1 MLQAVDDRLPSSSR
15 EAVRQ
20 QVALALQ
27 PPYETPITVAVNGA
41 LMSSAWFF
49 LPAALRDKLFT
60 LHGTLAFALILAAW
74 MYSDVPSTNVLGP
87 DARRFVAAIDDP
99 VMFRRLLYAKNV
111 VLWLIITPL
120 CAVVAVVNGLINHS
134 LLATLYTVVA
144 IGVLPFG
151 FLAISAWIGIL
162 FPYHP
167 MPLRYRWEHRRPGR
181 RMLMRWAALVV
192 IPYVLVPVLAALLL
206 VPSLLLWG
214 FTAPHGLSE
223 KLPDHD
229 LGLGVA
235 VACAI
240 ALVCSVGGQR
250 LGGLIARRRRAKL
263 VEFLSDPVRG

>member
-87 DARRFVAAIDDP
+87 DATRFVAAIDDP

-120 CAVVAVVNGLINHS
+120 SRGRGSCQRADQSFAARHPLHRCGYRGSAIWLPRYLGLD
-134 LLATLYTVVA
+134 
-144 IGVLPFG
+144 
-151 FLAISAWIGIL
+151 
-162 FPYHP
+162 
-167 MPLRYRWEHRRPGR
+167 RD
-181 RMLMRWAALVV
+181 
-192 IPYVLVPVLAALLL
+192 LVPLSSDAA
-206 VPSLLLWG
+206 SL
-214 FTAPHGLSE
+214 
-223 KLPDHD
+223 
-229 LGLGVA
+229 
-235 VACAI
+235 
-240 ALVCSVGGQR
+240 SVGTSP
-250 LGGLIARRRRAKL
+250 AW
-263 VEFLSDPVRG
+263 